1 MKYSKQREEILKY
14 VKSAKSHPTAKDI
27 YSILR
32 KNIPNISLGTV
43 YRNLDNLSSEG
54 KIKRLNS
61 IGSEDRFDGD
71 VCPHYHMICNGCGR
85 IFDLYTN
92 YFEEMNSKIE
102 NITGIKVLSHE
113 TVFNVICPKCNVKK

>member
-71 VCPHYHMICNGCGR
+71 VYPHYHMICNGCGR